1 MAITPK
7 MLGSGI
13 SSGILRVACNE
24 GAPMYYG
31 RRTTYTGRRINDN
44 GNITRFAAKSYSA
57 HNYPDEMLHDYM
69 WTDGTHLYEY
79 NSLPTSVRVYD
90 ITYEDDGNMKLTF
103 NREMYTNIS
112 YFNDSTS
119 VLFYV
124 IGYIGRKNKMYIFY
138 RHNDD
143 IYISELI
150 ITDTITVSTRSIKI
164 TLSGRDTRILII
176 ESPDSDEI
184 KIVTYYP
191 YSVVSSNTTTLQ
203 SYVFAGSYKLSSIIS
218 DTTALTQ
225 IFHET
230 NGIYNLAVFD
240 KDQLLC
246 IKDANGYGNLLT
258 FNHSTMKYDVTA
270 IKSGTKYARYNKSVD
285 LCKASGIVHEYDNFI
300 VFSFSYGIINNNG
313 ETISKN
319 GSTTYTNY
327 GNTAIY
333 KFFIDQCIDIPLPY
347 AKNMPTAY
355 GRFNIYAPNI
365 NQEYFSSNLHNYV
378 TPETSIIQLLSS
390 LSLGSDSD
398 NYAGC
403 FNTGDITYTAT
414 GTANNVSPTAV
425 GVQISQT
432 PGILNTSIIHDHI
445 FLCLNYERVDNE
457 FSNMASL
464 LKYNCAEFHY
474 HCVNDDNDRTMR
486 FTNSSMSLAFPKG
499 FYASNFVICHDNR
512 VYGISRIDYNNI
524 TYPKYINPST
534 SGGATEGH
542 LLRRS
547 PYKSLM
553 VSIMDYDADTDTF
566 SQSYAG
572 LKPIVAKSNNI
583 QEVVSITISKAYLKK
598 NKYFDAINFDYGKD
612 CKIVMRD
619 SATGNV
625 ITIYEGDI
633 QNVFDFSSHP
643 IILNPGYELFV
654 LTVFEAWQCTA
665 FGIEIT

>member
-13 SSGILRVACNE
+13 SSGTLRVACNE

-31 RRTTYTGRRINDN
+31 RRTTYTGRHIDSN
-44 GNITRFAAKSYSA
+44 GVVKYFSAKSYSS

-79 NSLPTSVRVYD
+79 NSFPTSVRVYD
-90 ITYEDDGNMKLTF
+90 ISYEDDGNMKLTF

-119 VLFYV
+119 LLFYV

-138 RHNDD
+138 RHNTD
-143 IYISELI
+143 IYVSELI
-150 ITDTITVSTRSIKI
+150 ISDTITVSTRSINAI
-164 TLSGRDTRILII
+164 AEGLPPQVLII

-184 KIVTYYP
+184 KIVCYYNN
-191 YSVVSSNTTTLQ
+191 SSISTVS
-203 SYVFAGSYKLSSIIS
+203 AGSYKLSSIIS

-225 IFHET
+225 IFRDS
-230 NGIYNLAVFD
+230 NGVYNLAVFD

-246 IKDANGYGNLLT
+246 IKDINGYGNLLT

-270 IKSGTKYARYNKSVD
+270 IKSGTKYARYYRSVD
-285 LCKASGIVHEYDNFI
+285 LCKASGIVHEYDSFI

-313 ETISKN
+313 ETISKSGVTMSSSIDGHSSRN
-319 GSTTYTNY
+319 
-327 GNTAIY
+327 
-333 KFFIDQCIDIPLPY
+333 KFIINQWIDIPFPY

-355 GRFNIYAPNI
+355 GRFNICAPSLAL
-365 NQEYFSSNLHNYV
+365 EYYLGNLQSYV
-378 TPETSIIQLLSS
+378 TPETGIIQLLTYITA
-390 LSLGSDSD
+390 GNTND
-398 NYAGC
+398 NYDSC
-403 FNTGDITYTAT
+403 ITDTSIPYTA
-414 GTANNVSPTAV
+414 GNVISSSSVQAV
-425 GVQISQT
+425 GIQINQA

-524 TYPKYINPST
+524 NYPKYINIST
-534 SGGATEGH
+534 SAGATEGN

-553 VSIMDYDADTDTF
+553 VSIMDYDANTDTF

-572 LKPIVAKSNNI
+572 LKPIVAKSINI

-665 FGIEIT
+665 FGVEIT